1 MQVKTRQKL
10 QVLCMCVTLHF
21 NFGHLIGTVMG
32 NSESE
37 SAYLHFYES
46 TDFV

>member
-1 MQVKTRQKL
+1 MQVKARQKV
-10 QVLCMCVTLHF
+10 QVLFTCVTLHF
-21 NFGHLIGTVMG
+21 NFGHLVGTLTG
-32 NSESE
+32 ILESG